1 MGVGQWCRDGAG
13 PGLGPLGGGRT
24 RLFAAAACSV
34 ALVDEEGET
43 LRFVASD
50 GAGAEAIVGVTIPVS
65 RGIAGWAAMSGQ
77 PIAVRDVQTDARFAR
92 DVAESTN
99 YVPSSILAAPMMTT
113 EGEVMGVTSVLDPS
127 VEEASDWTL
136 AGARHAGQ
144 PDGAAARRRPRAVHA
159 VTHGGPGPRRAPRRR
174 GMAVRPTGSRGA
186 VGNAGPREPGE
197 HRTGLVGRVRPG
209 GHPRG
214 RRRCR
219 SRRCASG
226 RSAGARAPECGWQ

>member
-1 MGVGQWCRDGAG
+1 VPTPRGLRCAWGWAVAIATGQDPA
-13 PGLGPLGGGRT
+13 LGRSVEAVR

-77 PIAVRDVQTDARFAR
+77 PISVRDVQTDARFAR

-136 AGARHAGQ
+136 QVLGTLASQIAMLLAGGHGPSTPSPTEALGRDVLRVVEAWQSGQPGHAGPSGTRAPGAR
-144 PDGAAARRRPRAVHA
+144 
-159 VTHGGPGPRRAPRRR
+159 
-174 GMAVRPTGSRGA
+174 
-186 VGNAGPREPGE
+186 
-197 HRTGLVGRVRPG
+197 
-209 GHPRG
+209 
-214 RRRCR
+214 
-219 SRRCASG
+219 
-226 RSAGARAPECGWQ
+226 